1 MDTVKTKYIA
11 YIICGFCA
19 ATAGLVMLASL
30 GSAEPTAGS
39 GYETNAI
46 AAAAIG
52 GTRMSGGRG
61 TAFGTFVGG
70 LMLAVLKVGMVVIN
84 VDSFWQYVVT
94 GVIIIVASYFEFIQQ
109 DLMAF
114 MNRKKVA

>member
-1 MDTVKTKYIA
+1 
-11 YIICGFCA
+11 
-19 ATAGLVMLASL
+19 
-30 GSAEPTAGS
+30 
-39 GYETNAI
+39 
-46 AAAAIG
+46 
-52 GTRMSGGRG
+52 MSGGRG

-109 DLMAF
+109 ALMAF

>member
-1 MDTVKTKYIA
+1 
-11 YIICGFCA
+11 
-19 ATAGLVMLASL
+19 
-30 GSAEPTAGS
+30 GS

-52 GTRMSGGRG
+52 GTRMAGGKG
-61 TAFGTFVGG
+61 TALGTFIGA

-94 GVIIIVASYFEFIQQ
+94 GIIIIVASYFEFMKS
-109 DLMAF
+109 DFDSFRA
-114 MNRKKVA
+114 RHKSA

>member
-1 MDTVKTKYIA
+1 
-11 YIICGFCA
+11 
-19 ATAGLVMLASL
+19 MLASL
-30 GSAEPTAGS
+30 GSAEATAGI

-52 GTRMSGGRG
+52 GTSMAGGKG
-61 TAFGTFVGG
+61 TALGTFIGA

-94 GVIIIVASYFEFIQQ
+94 GIIIIVASYFEFIKQ
-109 DLMAF
+109 DVEAMLA
-114 MNRKKVA
+114 RHKKA